1 MEKHTLSLDDRKKLT
16 VTGVTGVDGMD
27 GKEVEISLES
37 GKLVVRGEGLTVSKL
52 DTDTGNLT
60 VTAQNISS
68 LVYGDKNK
76 ADVDKYG
83 RQAMEKSIVDAI
95 SVTDVGPK
103 ATKAQP

>member
-1 MEKHTLSLDDRKKLT
+1 MSISVSGAYNVPRFLWKNIRFLWTTEKKLT

-76 ADVDKYG
+76 AGKG
-83 RQAMEKSIVDAI
+83 LARLFR
-95 SVTDVGPK
+95 
-103 ATKAQP
+103 

>member
-68 LVYGDKNK
+68 LVYGDKDK
-76 ADVDKYG
+76 AGKG
-83 RQAMEKSIVDAI
+83 LARLFR
-95 SVTDVGPK
+95 
-103 ATKAQP
+103 

>member
-60 VTAQNISS
+60 VTAHNISS

-76 ADVDKYG
+76 AGKG
-83 RQAMEKSIVDAI
+83 PLTGIWRNCAAPAPRWAAA
-95 SVTDVGPK
+95 SVSCIH
-103 ATKAQP
+103 